1 MILQTVPRSRGPF
14 LGREPMLDKRIYI
27 FATAIAIIGF
37 APAASIF
44 AQDDGDVDEGGER
57 CIDTRRISNT
67 RIVDKQN
74 ILFYMRGGVIYH
86 NELPRA
92 CMGLRNGKT
101 ISYRTSLSRLCSNDL
116 ITLLDSFGMGMSRGP
131 SCAIGKFR
139 PVTKEEAD
147 AIRHGPDA
155 DIEPEPIEPAKPEEP
170 AVSE

>member
-1 MILQTVPRSRGPF
+1 
-14 LGREPMLDKRIYI
+14 MLDNRIYI
-27 FATAIAIIGF
+27 LAVALCLLSFIPTA
-37 APAASIF
+37 STF

-74 ILFYMRGGVIYH
+74 ILFYMRGGDIYH

-116 ITLLDSFGMGMSRGP
+116 ITLLDNFGMGMSRGP

-139 PVTKEEAD
+139 PVSKEEAE
-147 AIRHGPDA
+147 AIRQGPDA
-155 DIEPEPIEPAKPEEP
+155 DIEPEPIEPAEPEEP
-170 AVSE
+170 EVSE

>member
-1 MILQTVPRSRGPF
+1 MFEKRVVILGAALCLLTLTP
-14 LGREPMLDKRIYI
+14 
-27 FATAIAIIGF
+27 TA
-37 APAASIF
+37 SSF
-44 AQDDGDVDEGGER
+44 AQDEGDVDEGGER
-57 CIDTRRISNT
+57 CIDTRRISST

-74 ILFYMRGGVIYH
+74 ILFYMRGAVIYH

-92 CMGLRNGKT
+92 CMGLRTGKT

-139 PVTKEEAD
+139 PVTKEEAE
-147 AIRHGPDA
+147 AIRQGPDA

-170 AVSE
+170 EVSE

>member
-1 MILQTVPRSRGPF
+1 MF
-14 LGREPMLDKRIYI
+14 DKRAYSL
-27 FATAIAIIGF
+27 AAAMCLMMLT
-37 APAASIF
+37 PSASIL

-74 ILFYMRGGVIYH
+74 ILFYMRGGEIYH
-86 NELPRA
+86 NELPRS
-92 CMGLRNGKT
+92 CFGLRPGKT
-101 ISYRTSLSRLCSNDL
+101 ISYRTSLSRLCSNEF

-155 DIEPEPIEPAKPEEP
+155 DIEPEPIEPAIPEEP
-170 AVSE
+170 EVSE

>member
-1 MILQTVPRSRGPF
+1 MI
-14 LGREPMLDKRIYI
+14 DKRICI
-27 FATAIAIIGF
+27 FAAAIAFIAITPG
-37 APAASIF
+37 ASVF

-92 CMGLRNGKT
+92 CMGLRTGKT

-116 ITLLDSFGMGMSRGP
+116 ITLLDNFGMGMSRGP

-139 PVTKEEAD
+139 PVSKEEAE
-147 AIRHGPDA
+147 AIRQGPEA
-155 DIEPEPIEPAKPEEP
+155 VIEPEPIEPAKPEEP
-170 AVSE
+170 EVSE

>member
-1 MILQTVPRSRGPF
+1 MI
-14 LGREPMLDKRIYI
+14 DKTSYI
-27 FATAIAIIGF
+27 LAAALSLLALAPATATL
-37 APAASIF
+37 

-116 ITLLDSFGMGMSRGP
+116 ITLLDNFGMGMSRGP

-139 PVTKEEAD
+139 PVSKEEAE
-147 AIRHGPDA
+147 AIRQGPEA
-155 DIEPEPIEPAKPEEP
+155 VIEPEAIEPAKPEEP
-170 AVSE
+170 EVSE

>member
-1 MILQTVPRSRGPF
+1 
-14 LGREPMLDKRIYI
+14 MLSQRVYTL
-27 FATAIAIIGF
+27 AAALCLLSLT
-37 APAASIF
+37 PTASIL

-116 ITLLDSFGMGMSRGP
+116 ITLLDNFGMGMSRGP

-139 PVTKEEAD
+139 PVSKEEAE
-147 AIRHGPDA
+147 AIRQGPEA
-155 DIEPEPIEPAKPEEP
+155 VIEPEAIEPAKPEEP
-170 AVSE
+170 EVSE

>member
-1 MILQTVPRSRGPF
+1 MLSKRAYIL
-14 LGREPMLDKRIYI
+14 
-27 FATAIAIIGF
+27 
-37 APAASIF
+37 AAALCLCGLTPTSSIL

-67 RIVDKQN
+67 RIVDEQN
-74 ILFYMRGGVIYH
+74 ILFYMRGGDIFH

-139 PVTKEEAD
+139 PVSKEEAE
-147 AIRHGPDA
+147 AIRQGPDA
-155 DIEPEPIEPAKPEEP
+155 DIEPEPIEPANPEEP
-170 AVSE
+170 EVSK

>member
-1 MILQTVPRSRGPF
+1 MLHERAYSLTGILLLLTLPPTTS
-14 LGREPMLDKRIYI
+14 
-27 FATAIAIIGF
+27 T
-37 APAASIF
+37 F

-74 ILFYMRGGVIYH
+74 ILFYMRGGDIYH
-86 NELPRA
+86 NELRRS
-92 CMGLRNGKT
+92 CFGLRPGKT
-101 ISYRTSLSRLCSNDL
+101 FSYRTSLSRLCSNDL
-116 ITLLDSFGMGMSRGP
+116 ITLLDNFGMGMSRGP

-139 PVTKEEAD
+139 PVSKEEAE

-170 AVSE
+170 EVSE

>member
-1 MILQTVPRSRGPF
+1 MI
-14 LGREPMLDKRIYI
+14 DKSSYI
-27 FATAIAIIGF
+27 LAAALSVLAL
-37 APAASIF
+37 APAAATF

-67 RIVDKQN
+67 RIVDKRN
-74 ILFYMRGGVIYH
+74 ILFYMRGKDIYH
-86 NELPRA
+86 NELPRD
-92 CMGLRNGKT
+92 CFGLRPGKI
-101 ISYRTSLSRLCSNDL
+101 ISYRTSLSRLCSNDF

-155 DIEPEPIEPAKPEEP
+155 DIEPEPIEPATPEEP
-170 AVSE
+170 EVSK

>member
-1 MILQTVPRSRGPF
+1 MLHERAYSLTGILLLLTLPPTTS
-14 LGREPMLDKRIYI
+14 
-27 FATAIAIIGF
+27 T
-37 APAASIF
+37 F

-57 CIDTRRISNT
+57 CIHTRRISNT

-86 NELPRA
+86 NELPRS
-92 CMGLRNGKT
+92 CFGLRPGKT
-101 ISYRTSLSRLCSNDL
+101 ISYRTSLSRLCSNEL

-170 AVSE
+170 EVSE